1 MSDIW
6 VYLKVATEAGT
17 LSMLSLF
24 RTWRQPPKLPSCGG
38 YFISTRL
45 PRVAC
50 RRADF
55 ETRYQRKRRPTGKR
69 LLCMEGLLTK
79 VS

>member
-38 YFISTRL
+38 YFMSTRL
-45 PRVAC
+45 PGVAC
-50 RRADF
+50 RLANSENIQTTTQKPPVR
-55 ETRYQRKRRPTGKR
+55 GKGA
-69 LLCMEGLLTK
+69 LQ